1 MLKLRVI
8 TALALLPVVLGA
20 VFGLERGPF
29 ALVAGAFFL
38 IGGWEWSAMMA
49 RFSTAARLLWC
60 LSLALLMLGA
70 EVFRPAWVLNTL
82 PLWWLLALLAVL
94 VPVGWL
100 LLVPA
105 WMAVVELQ
113 DNGALGLAGPWALLF
128 VLVWVWA
135 ADTGA
140 YFAGRAFGRRK
151 LAPAEHN

>member
-82 PLWWLLALLAVL
+82 PLWWLLALV
-94 VPVGWL
+94 
-100 LLVPA
+100 
-105 WMAVVELQ
+105 AVVRDAQ
-113 DNGALGLAGPWALLF
+113 AGDLAI
-128 VLVWVWA
+128 VE
-135 ADTGA
+135 
-140 YFAGRAFGRRK
+140 RK
-151 LAPAEHN
+151 Q